1 MSSKS
6 VPPYSSQPHLE
17 DESDLRRSLL
27 RVVFRETLRHSGFPS
42 EWIGAQT
49 RGLVRKDG
57 ASMLEVRFTML
68 CDEPRMLYYLSAFQ
82 AELERRLLS
91 IEPKAAE
98 WLHNITWTLTTTLG
112 EVAEEFRLPPAEY
125 WAHVVRD
132 RDIAAKQR
140 GEIKWSQEDL
150 ARQFESTDPAP
161 LQDAGDTQPQDL

>member
-6 VPPYSSQPHLE
+6 VTPPSSKPS
-17 DESDLRRSLL
+17 DATESDLRRGLL
-27 RVVFRETLRHSGFPS
+27 RVVLRDSLRHSGFPN

-57 ASMLEVRFTML
+57 APMMEVRFTVL
-68 CDEPRMLYYLSAFQ
+68 CDEPRLLYYLSAFQ
-82 AELERRLLS
+82 ADFERRLLAVD
-91 IEPKAAE
+91 PKAE
-98 WLHNITWTLTTTLG
+98 VWLHAITWTLTTTLG

-125 WAHVVRD
+125 WPHVARD

-140 GEIKWSQEDL
+140 GEIKWSHEDL

-161 LQDAGDTQPQDL
+161 LQDFGDTQPQDL